1 MEAIIFC
8 GLQATGKTGFYKEHF
23 LQTHVRISLDLLK
36 TRYREDLFLGACVKG
51 TQPFVVDNT
60 NPTAADREKYI
71 QLARQHKFKVTGYY
85 FQSKLEEALER
96 NSQRTGKAQIPK
108 VGVLNTYK
116 RLEIPQLTEGFD
128 ELHYVELG
136 DNGFT
141 IKEWNHEI

>member
-36 TRYREDLFLGACVKG
+36 SRYREVLFLGACIKG

-60 NPTAADREKYI
+60 NPGTADREKYI
-71 QLARQHKFKVTGYY
+71 QLARENKFKVIGYY
-85 FQSKLEEALER
+85 FRSNLTDALER
-96 NSQRTGKAQIPK
+96 NSRRSGKAQIPK

-116 RLEIPQLTEGFD
+116 RLEVPQFSEGFD

-136 DNGFT
+136 ENGFT
-141 IKEWNHEI
+141 IKAWNHEI

>member
-36 TRYREDLFLGACVKG
+36 SRYREDLFLGACIKG

-60 NPTAADREKYI
+60 NPGAADREKYI
-71 QLARQHKFKVTGYY
+71 QLAKQHKFKVIGYY
-85 FQSKLEEALER
+85 FQSILKDALER
-96 NSQRTGKAQIPK
+96 NSQRTGKAQVPK

-116 RLEIPQLTEGFD
+116 HLEIPQFSEGFD

-136 DNGFT
+136 PDGFT
-141 IKEWNHEI
+141 IKAWNHEI

>member
-8 GLQATGKTGFYKEHF
+8 GIQATGKTGFYKERF

-36 TRYREDLFLGACVKG
+36 SRYREDLFLGACIKG

-60 NPTAADREKYI
+60 NPGAADREKYI
-71 QLARQHKFKVTGYY
+71 KLAKQHNFKVIGYY
-85 FQSKLEEALER
+85 FQSQLTQALER
-96 NSQRTGKAQIPK
+96 NSQRTGKALIPK
-108 VGVLNTYK
+108 MGVLSTYK
-116 RLEIPQLTEGFD
+116 RLEVPQLSEGFD

-136 DNGFT
+136 GNGFT